1 MWQCFFESEVL
12 TIGRHTFVGAR
23 GGVVGAMADFGQ
35 KKGRSKQALTLY
47 SVVIYKLKYD
57 YERMDG
63 SACGRFNV
71 LY

>member
-1 MWQCFFESEVL
+1 M
-12 TIGRHTFVGAR
+12 GAR

-35 KKGRSKQALTLY
+35 KNGRSRQTLTLY

-57 YERMDG
+57 NEGMDG
-63 SACGRFNV
+63 PACGRFNV

>member
-1 MWQCFFESEVL
+1 MGQCFFESEEL

-23 GGVVGAMADFGQ
+23 GGVVGAMADFG
-35 KKGRSKQALTLY
+35 KKRRSKQALTLY

-71 LY
+71 RY

>member
-1 MWQCFFESEVL
+1 MGQCFFESEAL
-12 TIGRHTFVGAR
+12 TIGRRAFVGAR
-23 GGVVGAMADFGQ
+23 GCVVGATTNFGQ
-35 KKGRSKQALTLY
+35 KNGRSKQALTLY

-57 YERMDG
+57 YERVDG